1 MRNFRLEKKNILCR
15 QWAMD
20 SERVALKI
28 VVFLLVIT
36 AIQKAQRFR
45 FSVLDMYF
53 YLREDDTA

>member
-1 MRNFRLEKKNILCR
+1 
-15 QWAMD
+15 MD